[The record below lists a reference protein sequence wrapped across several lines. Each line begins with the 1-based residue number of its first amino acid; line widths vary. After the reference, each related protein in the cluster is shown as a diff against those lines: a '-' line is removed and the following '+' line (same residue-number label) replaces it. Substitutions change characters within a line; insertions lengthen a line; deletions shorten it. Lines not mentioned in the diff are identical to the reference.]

1 MPSKATSDM
10 TDDIKLPSATGSGRV
25 HRQQRGEQ
33 RRTAILRA
41 TWQVVLRDGVRGV
54 RHRAVA
60 EAAGVPLA
68 ATTYYF
74 KDIQE
79 LLVQSFQLFAEESLM
94 QFTQPFWAEAEHH
107 LAALGSAAPRED
119 VAGVLLDRAAEFIAL
134 RLRDHREQVIMEYAF
149 WYAALHNVELQAAV
163 RGMAQRW
170 MALLMPWLEQAQ
182 VDQPEQAARCLLATV
197 RRIEYEA
204 LIEGTATHKPGW
216 IREALAYQIKGLW

>member
-1 MPSKATSDM
+1 M
-10 TDDIKLPSATGSGRV
+10 
-25 HRQQRGEQ
+25 
-33 RRTAILRA
+33 AILRA

-94 QFTQPFWAEAEHH
+94 QFTQPFWH
-107 LAALGSAAPRED
+107 LAEQELDALNSAVTREV
-119 VAGVLLDRAAEFIAL
+119 VADILLDRAADFIAQ
-134 RLRDHREQVIMEYAF
+134 RLDSHREQVIMEYAF
-149 WYAALHNVELQAAV
+149 WYAALHSVELQAAV
-163 RGMAQRW
+163 REMAQRW
-170 MALLMPWLEQAQ
+170 MALLMPWLLRARVE
-182 VDQPEQAARCLLATV
+182 QPEQAARCLLATV

-216 IREALAYQIKGLW
+216 IREALAYQIRGLW